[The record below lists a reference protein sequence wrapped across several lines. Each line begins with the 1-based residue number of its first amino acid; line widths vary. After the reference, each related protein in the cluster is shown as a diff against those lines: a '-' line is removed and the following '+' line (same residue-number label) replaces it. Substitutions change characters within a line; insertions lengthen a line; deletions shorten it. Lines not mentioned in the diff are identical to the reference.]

1 MSKASIRNKILIET
15 LSEEMRILYV
25 ALTRAKEKLIIT
37 GIQKD
42 SEKEIEKMTKE
53 INRYKKQGDKINP
66 ILVKKYKKYLDWIL
80 LVYYYDNNKLNDIT
94 NLNILNKQILLKEL
108 KDEEKDSVDVLKMLE
123 EKDIKKDNLKKI
135 EEILTY
141 SYPNKTST
149 SIPTKTSV
157 TKIKQMKNE
166 REISDIKELPK
177 PEFLRNEEQEILTGA
192 QKGTLI
198 HLCMQKLD
206 EKQNYDLQKV
216 KELIEDLNK
225 KQIITDKEKENINPY
240 KILEFTKSKI
250 WNELKKAKEIYK
262 EKAFYI
268 NIPAKEIYDEEI
280 EDNILVQGIIDL
292 YYIDKNNNL
301 ILVDYK
307 TDYVQNENELI
318 DKYKE
323 QLKLYKKAL
332 ELSYNRRVSQIYI
345 YSTFLGK
352 LIDII
357 I

>member
-1 MSKASIRNKILIET
+1 
-15 LSEEMRILYV
+15 MRILYV

-42 SEKEIEKMTKE
+42 SEKETDKMTKE
-53 INRYKKQGDKINP
+53 ISRYKKQSEKINP

-80 LVYYYDNNKLNDIT
+80 LVYYYDKDKLNDII
-94 NLNILNKQILLKEL
+94 NLNILNKQSLLKEI
-108 KDEEKDSVDVLKMLE
+108 KSKEKENVDVLKILE
-123 EKDIKKDNLKKI
+123 ENSINKEKFKKI
-135 EEILTY
+135 DEILNY
-141 SYPNKTST
+141 SYPEKTST
-149 SIPTKTSV
+149 IIPTKTSV
-157 TKIKQMKNE
+157 TNIKQMKNE
-166 REISDIKELPK
+166 HEIYKISDIAELPK
-177 PEFLRNEEQEILTGA
+177 PQFLRDEEQEKLTGA

-206 EKQNYDLQKV
+206 EKQDYNLQKV
-216 KELIEDLNK
+216 KELIDNLNK

-250 WNELKKAKEIYK
+250 WNELKDAKEIYR
-262 EKAFYI
+262 EKPFYI
-268 NIPAKEIYDEEI
+268 NIPAREIYDEEI
-280 EDNILVQGIIDL
+280 EDSILVQGIVDL
-292 YYIDKNNNL
+292 YYVDKNDNL

-318 DKYKE
+318 NKYKE

-332 ELSYNRRVSQIYI
+332 ELSYNKKVLKTYI

>member
-206 EKQNYDLQKV
+206 EKQDYNLQKV
-216 KELIEDLNK
+216 KH
-225 KQIITDKEKENINPY
+225 
-240 KILEFTKSKI
+240 
-250 WNELKKAKEIYK
+250 
-262 EKAFYI
+262 
-268 NIPAKEIYDEEI
+268 
-280 EDNILVQGIIDL
+280 
-292 YYIDKNNNL
+292 
-301 ILVDYK
+301 
-307 TDYVQNENELI
+307 
-318 DKYKE
+318 
-323 QLKLYKKAL
+323 
-332 ELSYNRRVSQIYI
+332 
-345 YSTFLGK
+345 
-352 LIDII
+352 
-357 I
+357 